1 MNVDVRVLGS
11 PSVWV
16 HEEQVSL
23 HGRPLMLLARLAL
36 SLPAPVPMRRLV
48 EDLWPDGSGTDG
60 ALRVNLTRVRKAIGE
75 EHVVRVDECM

>member
-1 MNVDVRVLGS
+1 M
-11 PSVWV
+11 
-16 HEEQVSL
+16 SL